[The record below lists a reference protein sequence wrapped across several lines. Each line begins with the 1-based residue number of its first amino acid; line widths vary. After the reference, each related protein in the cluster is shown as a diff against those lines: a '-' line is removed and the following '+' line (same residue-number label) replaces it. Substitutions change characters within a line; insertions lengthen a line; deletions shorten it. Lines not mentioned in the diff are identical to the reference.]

1 MAGDE
6 ADRIAQRP
14 EPFPDGVDQAGVIA
28 AGKIG
33 APDGSLEEYITDQRQ
48 LTPPM
53 EEDDV
58 PRGVAGAVQHLQ
70 FHRAKVDPVVL
81 FQPAVGSEGFGLR
94 ETEHSGLFRQVFQ
107 QEKILFMRSLDR
119 HVQLF
124 RQGCGAACMVD
135 MTMGEENEYGFQL
148 MLGDRLLNTSDVPTG
163 IDNGRLT
170 GFLAPEEGAVLLES
184 RDRDG
189 EMVHQTAFPS
199 SQVKVWYTVAEGLG
213 RS

>member
-1 MAGDE
+1 
-6 ADRIAQRP
+6 
-14 EPFPDGVDQAGVIA
+14 
-28 AGKIG
+28 
-33 APDGSLEEYITDQRQ
+33 
-48 LTPPM
+48 
-53 EEDDV
+53 
-58 PRGVAGAVQHLQ
+58 
-70 FHRAKVDPVVL
+70 
-81 FQPAVGSEGFGLR
+81 
-94 ETEHSGLFRQVFQ
+94 
-107 QEKILFMRSLDR
+107 
-119 HVQLF
+119 
-124 RQGCGAACMVD
+124 
-135 MTMGEENEYGFQL
+135 